1 MASGWREARRVSLLS
16 SQLGSLVTS
25 EGYLISFSL
34 EEDLVGFFPSLLC
47 LTPSSLEQPPME
59 MPL

>member
-1 MASGWREARRVSLLS
+1 MASGCRETRLVSLLS

-34 EEDLVGFFPSLLC
+34 
-47 LTPSSLEQPPME
+47 
-59 MPL
+59 